1 MGEKFVR
8 SKHGSIKRS
17 GHRPGVIMEQHILI
31 IGAGF
36 AGMWSA
42 LSAVRLLDQHGRSD
56 VRVTLLAPQA
66 ELRIRPRFYE
76 PDVHSMRAPLQEL
89 FAATGVRFV
98 QGLALNI
105 DTAGRRVTYRNAK
118 GGEVALGYDRLILA
132 SGSQLFR
139 PPVPGLAEHA
149 FDVDQIEQAARLE
162 QHLFGLAKQPQSAA
176 RNTVVVAG
184 GGFTG
189 IETATELPARLRAI
203 LGEDAKVRVIV
214 IDRGA
219 QVGATLGDG
228 IRPAIFEASREL
240 GIEWRLGVSV
250 AAVDTGGVVLDD
262 GQRIDAGTVIWT
274 VGFRASGLTEQLGA
288 PRDATGRLQV
298 DGFLKVAGLQDVF
311 AAGDT
316 ARAATDELGNFSVMS
331 CQHAIPLGRYAGNN
345 AAAELIG
352 VAPRIYSQPKYVT
365 CLDLGAWGAVYT
377 EGWDRVQKLVG
388 AEAKTLKTQINSQW
402 IYPPAA
408 DRAVAL
414 AAADPS
420 IPVA

>member
-1 MGEKFVR
+1 
-8 SKHGSIKRS
+8 
-17 GHRPGVIMEQHILI
+17 MEQHILI
-31 IGAGF
+31 IGSGF

-76 PDVHSMRAPLQEL
+76 PDVHSMRAPLQDL
-89 FAATGVRFV
+89 FAATGVQFV

-105 DTAGRRVTYRNAK
+105 DTAGRRVTYRNAE
-118 GGEVALGYDRLILA
+118 GEEASLGYDRLILA
-132 SGSQLFR
+132 AGSQLFR

-162 QHLFGLAKQPQSAA
+162 QHLFGLAKQPDSAA

-189 IETATELPARLRAI
+189 IETATELPQRLRAI
-203 LGEDAKVRVIV
+203 LGDDAKVRVIV

-228 IRPAIFEASREL
+228 IRPAILEASREL
-240 GIEWRLGVSV
+240 GIEWLLGVSV
-250 AAVDTGGVVLDD
+250 AAVDAGGVVLDD

-288 PRDATGRLQV
+288 PRDVSGRLQV
-298 DGFLKVAGLQDVF
+298 DGFLKVVGLQDVF

-352 VAPRIYSQPKYVT
+352 VAPRVYSQPKYVI

-377 EGWDRVQKLVG
+377 EGWDRQQKLVG
-388 AEAKTLKTQINSQW
+388 AEAKTLKQQINSQW

>member
-1 MGEKFVR
+1 MD
-8 SKHGSIKRS
+8 
-17 GHRPGVIMEQHILI
+17 QHILI

-36 AGMWSA
+36 AGLWSA

-56 VRVTLLAPQA
+56 VCVTLLAPQA

-76 PDVHSMRAPLQEL
+76 PDVHSMHAPLLDL

-98 QGLALNI
+98 QGLALSI
-105 DTAGRRVTYRNAK
+105 DAEGRRVTYRDAA
-118 GGEVALGYDRLILA
+118 GDQAALGYDRLILA
-132 SGSQLFR
+132 AGSQLFR
-139 PPVPGLAEHA
+139 PAVPGLAEHA

-162 QHLFGLAKQPQSAA
+162 QHLCALANQPDSVA

-203 LGEDAKVRVIV
+203 LGDDAQVRVIV
-214 IDRGA
+214 VERSG
-219 QVGATLGDG
+219 QVGASLGDG
-228 IRPAIFEASREL
+228 IRPAILEACREL
-240 GIEWRLGVSV
+240 GVEWRLGVSV
-250 AAVDTGGVVLDD
+250 ASVDAGGVVLDD
-262 GQRIDAGTVIWT
+262 GQRIDASTLIWT
-274 VGFRASGLTEQLGA
+274 VGFRASGLTQQIAA
-288 PRDATGRLQV
+288 PRDALGRLQV
-298 DGFLKVAGLQDVF
+298 DRHLKVEGLADIY

-331 CQHAIPLGRYAGNN
+331 CQHAIPQGRHAGNN

-352 VAPRIYSQPKYVT
+352 VAPRDYRQPKYVT
-365 CLDLGAWGAVYT
+365 CLDLGAWGAVFT
-377 EGWDRVQKLVG
+377 EGWERQQKLVG
-388 AEAKTLKTQINSQW
+388 AEAKTLKTQINSLW

-414 AAADPS
+414 AAADPA

>member
-1 MGEKFVR
+1 
-8 SKHGSIKRS
+8 
-17 GHRPGVIMEQHILI
+17 MEQHILI
-31 IGAGF
+31 IGSGF

-105 DTAGRRVTYRNAK
+105 DTAGRRVTYRNAE
-118 GGEVALGYDRLILA
+118 GEEASLGYDRLILA
-132 SGSQLFR
+132 AGSQLFR

-162 QHLFGLAKQPQSAA
+162 QHLFGLAKQPESAA

-189 IETATELPARLRAI
+189 IETATELPQRLRAI
-203 LGEDAKVRVIV
+203 LGDDAKVRVIV

-228 IRPAIFEASREL
+228 IRPAILEASREL

-250 AAVDTGGVVLDD
+250 AAVDAGGVVLDD

-288 PRDATGRLQV
+288 PRDASGRLQV

-352 VAPRIYSQPKYVT
+352 VAPRVYSQPKYVT

-377 EGWDRVQKLVG
+377 EGWDRQQKLVG
-388 AEAKTLKTQINSQW
+388 AEAKTLKQQINSQW